1 MKVSAGPLII
11 ILWQDPDLQLTSL
24 VDVLHYN
31 NIILK
36 ASMKVTRCM
45 EARPLTH
52 IQVLELMMVITS
64 M

>member
-11 ILWQDPDLQLTSL
+11 ILWQGSGLQLTSL

-31 NIILK
+31 ILLN
-36 ASMKVTRCM
+36 ASMKVTHCM

-52 IQVLELMMVITS
+52 IQVYT
-64 M
+64 